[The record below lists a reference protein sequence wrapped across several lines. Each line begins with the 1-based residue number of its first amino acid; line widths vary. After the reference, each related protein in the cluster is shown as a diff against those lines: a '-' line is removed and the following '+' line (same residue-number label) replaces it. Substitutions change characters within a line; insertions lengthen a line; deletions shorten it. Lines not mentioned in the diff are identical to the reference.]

1 MRKYSTE
8 NGANILFGLDGHSER
23 ERERELES
31 WFIDHTE
38 LIIFCNN

>member
-23 ERERELES
+23 ERELES

>member
-23 ERERELES
+23 ERES